1 MIKYDTIAKRTDNN
15 HAGKTLRVVNPIP
28 NNFSVPSGLNI
39 NGELEITIE
48 PYNSINRVIANRV
61 IFFLMVECIIL

>member
-1 MIKYDTIAKRTDNN
+1 MRA
-15 HAGKTLRVVNPIP
+15 KTLRVVNPIP

-61 IFFLMVECIIL
+61 IFF